1 MAVKIFQRDKEGS
14 VPEAPATVPGQI
26 GNLRIKQRLS
36 ITRNISQL
44 MNADWVVHYSLLIY
58 IEINCSIIFVAV
70 FKFRCEKEKIDPEK
84 RLAEEVPHDLEFRL
98 KTRQIFFDDV
108 RGGREGVPLSEVLLI
123 GDIVDLLEFGGI
135 TQENKSECLRA
146 RSRPH
151 VFLIRLNFVSVAA
164 S

>member
-14 VPEAPATVPGQI
+14 VPEAPAKVPGQI
-26 GNLRIKQRLS
+26 GNLIKQRLS

-58 IEINCSIIFVAV
+58 IEINCLIIFVAV

-84 RLAEEVPHDLEFRL
+84 RLAAEEVPHDLEFRL

-108 RGGREGVPLSEVLLI
+108 RGEREGVPLSEVLLI

-135 TQENKSECLRA
+135 T
-146 RSRPH
+146 
-151 VFLIRLNFVSVAA
+151 
-164 S
+164 